1 MKTGKIKYITPK
13 GVWSNSHGEFNK
25 FRIDLADGNY
35 YNFLAKGEF
44 NKSVGDEIEFT
55 VTNEEFKTAKLETPK
70 PNFASKS
77 NYNAAQARST
87 NESILR
93 QVAFKGA
100 IELAAKGTIQLD
112 EVEEFTNIFNSIL
125 NK

>member
-1 MKTGKIKYITPK
+1 MKTGKIKYVTPK
-13 GVWSNSHGEFNK
+13 GVWSNAHGEFNK
-25 FRIDLADGNY
+25 FRIDLADGSY

-55 VTNEEFKTAKLETPK
+55 VTNEEFKTAKLEVPK
-70 PNFASKS
+70 PTYQAKPSFNAS
-77 NYNAAQARST
+77 QTRST

>member
-1 MKTGKIKYITPK
+1 MKTGKIKYVTPK
-13 GVWSNSHGEFNK
+13 GVWSNAHGEFNK
-25 FRIDLADGNY
+25 FRIDLADGSY

-55 VTNEEFKTAKLETPK
+55 VTNEEFKTAKLEVPK
-70 PNFASKS
+70 PTYQAKPS
-77 NYNAAQARST
+77 YNASQARST

-100 IELAAKGTIQLD
+100 IELAAKGTIHLD
-112 EVEEFTNIFNSIL
+112 EVEEFYKYI
-125 NK
+125 